1 MPTEFTVDASQAGTG
16 NVDVQ
21 VLVSNFSMTESLGCV
36 SIDNILNYL
45 LQGPDSQP
53 RKVRVID
60 NMDGTFKVHFTP
72 DDCGL
77 YTVPVKF
84 GGQNVPTS
92 PLHIQAYATGSV
104 SYIYFFEM
112 GLRVGRIFPVEYFSV
127 E

>member
-21 VLVSNFSMTESLGCV
+21 VLVGNFFFFMRE
-36 SIDNILNYL
+36 IDYVKAGDIMNFV

-60 NMDGTFKVHFTP
+60 NMDGTFKVNFIP

-92 PLHIQAYATGSV
+92 PLHVQAYATGSV
-104 SYIYFFEM
+104 SPTFF
-112 GLRVGRIFPVEYFSV
+112 
-127 E
+127 